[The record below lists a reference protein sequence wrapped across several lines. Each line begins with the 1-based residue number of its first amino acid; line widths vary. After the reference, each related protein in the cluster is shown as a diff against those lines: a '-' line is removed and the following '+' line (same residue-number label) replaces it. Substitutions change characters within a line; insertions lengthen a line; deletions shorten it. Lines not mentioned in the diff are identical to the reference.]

1 MKTRRGGWEEA
12 SAPFLKEREIRV
24 AQYLEMH
31 IEYRGRVLRG
41 IHRRP
46 RDGGSC
52 LRHGGHR
59 FGLVWLY
66 ADGRMCEGA
75 GGGRV
80 SAGGGR
86 GEEARLAVEARSEL
100 LMGVYA
106 EINRH
111 VPRRHMQTPFV
122 SSAAHTETSPSGS
135 RCTAS
140 NCRRTRRRHARRDG
154 LRYSHW
160 QAGHCAQSDT
170 RTQTSAARRRGSA
183 WVTHCATF
191 TVAAHCA
198 E

>member
-1 MKTRRGGWEEA
+1 MSNTAVAFCAASTGAREMAVAA
-12 SAPFLKEREIRV
+12 SAMEDIGLDWCGCMRTGECARARE
-24 AQYLEMH
+24 
-31 IEYRGRVLRG
+31 
-41 IHRRP
+41 
-46 RDGGSC
+46 
-52 LRHGGHR
+52 
-59 FGLVWLY
+59 
-66 ADGRMCEGA
+66 
-75 GGGRV
+75 GGRV
-80 SAGGGR
+80 SAGEGR